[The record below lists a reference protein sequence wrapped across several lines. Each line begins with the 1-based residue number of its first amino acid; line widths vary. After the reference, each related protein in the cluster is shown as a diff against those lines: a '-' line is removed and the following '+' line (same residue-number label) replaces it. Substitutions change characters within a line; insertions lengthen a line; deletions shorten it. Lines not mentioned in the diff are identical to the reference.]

1 MKTPT
6 PLVKVTNALCDSFAA
21 AADAL
26 SRRRARDIPETAID
40 NFVALRWLEWCGG
53 SLRLTQLGEL
63 VLMKVQSRL
72 VEASPA
78 F

>member
-1 MKTPT
+1 MKST
-6 PLVKVTNALCDSFAA
+6 LVRINAAVCESFLA

-53 SLRLTQLGEL
+53 TLRVTEVGEL
-63 VLMKVQSRL
+63 VLMKLQTRMAL
-72 VEASPA
+72 AA
-78 F
+78 